1 MVAVIQLVPMLQLES
16 MRVAKVS
23 LIDCKDAK
31 AKEGDG
37 NVAPRYL
44 CMLVL
49 ITEVGMP
56 PWINGLMH

>member
-1 MVAVIQLVPMLQLES
+1 MPMLQLES